1 MIVDVPAAPARST
14 RVRRRRWIS
23 AASRPGL
30 FISATSALFRLT
42 GQAAGEDLV
51 REHVNEFGGQRGR
64 DVTNS
69 RQGAKVDLVEALPLI
84 SANAPGKVHARNE
97 MVEQPSRESIDDP
110 SCAATSCVVIAV
122 SSHIGV
128 QAFARRAPL

>member
-1 MIVDVPAAPARST
+1 LISLTANPLARI
-14 RVRRRRWIS
+14 W
-23 AASRPGL
+23 
-30 FISATSALFRLT
+30 
-42 GQAAGEDLV
+42 LV

-64 DVTNS
+64 DVITDS
-69 RQGAKVDLVEALPLI
+69 RKAPRSISPKPCPLI

-97 MVEQPSRESIDDP
+97 MVEQPSRASIDDP

-128 QAFARRAPL
+128 QAFARRAPF